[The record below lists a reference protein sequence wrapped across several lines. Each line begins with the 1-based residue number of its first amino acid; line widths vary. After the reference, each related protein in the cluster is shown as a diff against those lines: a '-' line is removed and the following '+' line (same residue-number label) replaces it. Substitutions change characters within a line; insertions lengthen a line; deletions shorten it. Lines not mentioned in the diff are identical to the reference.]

1 MVTFEFVFCGG
12 LFAFIIVL
20 GILAVIDDR
29 KRRRSAYT
37 TGGLGRCESP
47 IERHLYNVLASRGY
61 KVKAQVPC
69 GRYRID
75 LALPRYRIAIECDG
89 KAYHSSRSQKAH
101 DRKKDQFL
109 RDHGWTVLR
118 FTGSQING
126 KMAYVIRKI
135 EESVAR
141 LR

>member
-1 MVTFEFVFCGG
+1 MIAEYV
-12 LFAFIIVL
+12 LFALMLLISIP
-20 GILAVIDDR
+20 GVIGYIQTWR
-29 KRRRSAYT
+29 NRGK
-37 TGGLGRCESP
+37 GGDGTWCESP
-47 IERHLYNVLASRGY
+47 IERRLYNVLASRGY
-61 KVKAQVPC
+61 EVKAQVPC

-101 DRKKDQFL
+101 DRKKDRFL

>member
-1 MVTFEFVFCGG
+1 VIAEYV
-12 LFAFIIVL
+12 LFALMLLISIP
-20 GILAVIDDR
+20 GVIGYIQTWR
-29 KRRRSAYT
+29 NRGK
-37 TGGLGRCESP
+37 GGDGTWCESP
-47 IERHLYNVLASRGY
+47 IERRLYNVLASRGY
-61 KVKAQVPC
+61 EVKAQVPC